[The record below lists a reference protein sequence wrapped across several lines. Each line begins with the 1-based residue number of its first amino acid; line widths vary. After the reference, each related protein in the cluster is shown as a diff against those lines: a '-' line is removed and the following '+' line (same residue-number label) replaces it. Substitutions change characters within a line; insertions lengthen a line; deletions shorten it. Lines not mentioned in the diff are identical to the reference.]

1 MFEITQYVGA
11 GLIKFGMKREE
22 VRKIFSEY
30 KPRVFGQKFS
40 SDGYEEVGIN
50 IDYDSA
56 DKVIALVFYEPAQ
69 VIFNGTEISKL
80 TASEA
85 YKLMA
90 ALDKDISIDGDG
102 LTSFN
107 LGIGFYEPNYEEE
120 PFLPVEAIIIFI
132 DGYYD

>member
-1 MFEITQYVGA
+1 MFGYE
-11 GLIKFGMKREE
+11 
-22 VRKIFSEY
+22 
-30 KPRVFGQKFS
+30 PRVFGENS
-40 SDGYEEVGIN
+40 STDGYDELGISL
-50 IDYDSA
+50 DYDSA

-90 ALDKDISIDGDG
+90 TLDKDIIIDGDS
-102 LTSFN
+102 LTSFKF
-107 LGIGFYEPNYEEE
+107 GIGFYEPNYEEE

-132 DGYYD
+132 EGYYD